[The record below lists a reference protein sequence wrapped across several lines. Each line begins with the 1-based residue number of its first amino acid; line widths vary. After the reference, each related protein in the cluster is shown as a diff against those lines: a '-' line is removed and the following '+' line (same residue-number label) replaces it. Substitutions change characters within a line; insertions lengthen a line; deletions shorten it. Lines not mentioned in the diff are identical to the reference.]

1 MSNNDGIRE
10 DHASNP
16 SENVMDLKDVRE
28 EARERMKGV
37 CAVYKVCDGRPDRL
51 CQGIKYGKALGMG
64 GIGKGST
71 FAANVEALDRLHL
84 RTRLIYSHSEP
95 EMRSSFLGHEV
106 AFPIFCTSMSGVKI
120 SMGGA
125 LSELDFARAVVGGC
139 NAAGTIGFVGDG
151 AETFEDR
158 PGVQAIREAGGWGV
172 QIFKPREQ
180 GVLLRLIQEAQAAG
194 AIATGVDLDGA
205 GSVAMGLK
213 GQPVFRKSLKE
224 LKELVQSTS
233 LPFILKGITSEED
246 AAAALETGCK
256 VVAIS
261 NHGGRTLDSML
272 GIADVLPRLVPILK
286 GKAVITADGG
296 IRTGFDALKML
307 ALGADFVMVGREFI
321 RAAMGGGAE
330 GVVAE
335 AEFLS
340 QDLRKAMIMTGCN
353 SLSDIDGRVFA

>member
-1 MSNNDGIRE
+1 
-10 DHASNP
+10 
-16 SENVMDLKDVRE
+16 MDLTGARE

-37 CAVYKVCDGRPDRL
+37 CAVYKVCDGGADRL

-64 GIGKGST
+64 GIGKGTT
-71 FAANVEALDRLHL
+71 FTANVQALDRLHL
-84 RTRLIYSHSEP
+84 KSRLISPHAEP
-95 EMRSSFLGHEV
+95 EMKTSFLGHEV
-106 AFPIFCTSMSGVKI
+106 AFPIFCSSMSGVKI

-125 LSELDFARAVVGGC
+125 ISELEFDRAVITGC
-139 NAAGTIGFVGDG
+139 KAAGTIGFTGDG

-158 PGVQAIREAGGWGV
+158 PGVQAILDAGGWGV

-180 GVLLRLIQEAQAAG
+180 TVLLRLIQEAQAAG
-194 AIATGVDLDGA
+194 AIAVGVDLDGA
-205 GSVAMGLK
+205 GSVPMALK
-213 GQPVFRKSLKE
+213 GQPVFRKSLNE

-256 VVAIS
+256 VVAVS

-272 GIADVLPRLVPILK
+272 GVADVLPQLVPILK
-286 GKAVITADGG
+286 GKVVITADGG
-296 IRTGFDALKML
+296 VRTGFDALKML

-321 RAAMGGGAE
+321 RAAIGGGPE
-330 GVVAE
+330 GVAAE

-353 SLSDIDGRVFA
+353 DLSEIDGHVFA

>member
-1 MSNNDGIRE
+1 
-10 DHASNP
+10 
-16 SENVMDLKDVRE
+16 MDLTGVRE

-37 CAVYKVCDGRPDRL
+37 CAVYKVCDGHPDRL
-51 CQGIKYGKALGMG
+51 CQGIKYGKPLGMG
-64 GIGKGST
+64 GIGKGTT
-71 FAANVEALDRLHL
+71 FAANIEALDRLYL
-84 RTRLIYSHSEP
+84 KTRLISSHSEP

-106 AFPIFCTSMSGVKI
+106 AFPIFCTSMSGVNI
-120 SMGGA
+120 SMGGR

-139 NAAGTIGFVGDG
+139 KAAGTIGFVGDG

-180 GVLLRLIQEAQAAG
+180 SVLLCLIQEAQAAG
-194 AIATGVDLDGA
+194 AIAVGVDLDGA
-205 GSVAMGLK
+205 GSVAMALK
-213 GQPVFRKSLKE
+213 GQPVFRKSLSE

-233 LPFILKGITSEED
+233 LPFIFKGITSEED
-246 AAAALETGCK
+246 AIAALETGCK

-272 GIADVLPRLVPILK
+272 GIADVLPRLVPVLK
-286 GKAVITADGG
+286 GKVVITADGG
-296 IRTGFDALKML
+296 VRTGFDVLKML
-307 ALGADFVMVGREFI
+307 ALGADFVMAGREFI
-321 RAAMGGGAE
+321 RAAIGGGAE
-330 GVVAE
+330 GVAAE

-353 SLSDIDGRVFA
+353 DLSGIDGRIFA

>member
-1 MSNNDGIRE
+1 MDVPEARE
-10 DHASNP
+10 
-16 SENVMDLKDVRE
+16 K
-28 EARERMKGV
+28 ARERMKGF
-37 CAVYKVCDGRPDRL
+37 CAVYKVCDGQPERL

-64 GIGKGST
+64 GIGKGLT
-71 FAANVEALDRLHL
+71 FTANVEALDRLHL
-84 RTRLIYSHSEP
+84 KSRLISAHREP
-95 EMRSSFLGHEV
+95 EMKSSFLGHEV

-125 LSELDFARAVVGGC
+125 ISELEFARAVMRGC
-139 NAAGTIGFVGDG
+139 RASGTIGFMGDT
-151 AETFEDR
+151 AETFADR
-158 PGVQAIREAGGWGV
+158 PGLQAIREAGGWGV

-180 GVLLRLIQEAQAAG
+180 KVLLGLIQEAQAAG
-194 AIATGVDLDGA
+194 AIAVGVDLDGA

-213 GQPVFRKSLKE
+213 GQPVFRKSVNE

-256 VVAIS
+256 VVAVS

-286 GKAVITADGG
+286 GKVIITADGG

-307 ALGADFVMVGREFI
+307 ALGADFVMAGREFI
-321 RAAMGGGAE
+321 RAAIGGGAE
-330 GVVAE
+330 GVAAE
-335 AEFLS
+335 AGFLS

-353 SLSDIDGRVFA
+353 SLSEITGDIFA